1 MPRSQESL
9 ARLIEKEGLQDPR
22 IAAAFRSIDRADFV
36 PLDLRAEAYL
46 DRPVPLPCK
55 QTTSQPS
62 LIARMVDAAG
72 IRPGDKVLEVGTG
85 YGFQT
90 ALLARLGA
98 DVVSVERFSALADAA
113 RSNLANAGIDR
124 AEVVVGNG
132 WEGVAARGPFQ
143 AMVVSAAATEVPPAL
158 GDQLLE
164 GGRMVIPVKSGRSDD
179 VILYE
184 KKDGELRQVRLITP
198 ARFVPLVKAGPE

>member
-9 ARLIEKEGLQDPR
+9 ARLIDKEGLSDPR
-22 IAAAFRSIDRADFV
+22 ISAAFRAIDRADFV
-36 PLDLRAEAYL
+36 PPEVRDEAYL

-62 LIARMVDAAG
+62 LIARMVDAAAVSD
-72 IRPGDKVLEVGTG
+72 GDRVLEVGTG

-98 DVVSVERFSALADAA
+98 QVVSVERFSVLADAA
-113 RSNLANAGIDR
+113 RANLTRTGIDG

-132 WEGVAARGPFQ
+132 WEGASDRGPFQ
-143 AMVVSAAATEVPPAL
+143 AIVVSAAASEVPPAL
-158 GDQLLE
+158 GDQLAE

-184 KKDGELRQVRLITP
+184 KKEGTLKHVRVITP
-198 ARFVPLVKAGPE
+198 ARFVPLVKGPPE